1 MLARY
6 VGLCKI
12 LRWPK
17 KNIMNK
23 IRRINWID
31 MIVDKPDKTSLFYE
45 RVFGFEREALQEDEN
60 HTSYFV
66 KDGKENV
73 LGICDAGVFPN
84 WVSGWLPYI
93 DVEDFDHS
101 VSQIELSGGSIRH
114 QMKMDFNWKDQR
126 FCLAIDPSGAPV
138 MICESKSIKENS

>member
-1 MLARY
+1 
-6 VGLCKI
+6 
-12 LRWPK
+12 
-17 KNIMNK
+17 MNK
-23 IRRINWID
+23 IRRIHWLD
-31 MIVDKPDKTSLFYE
+31 MIVAKPDETSLFYE
-45 RVFGFEREALQEDEN
+45 RVFGFVREPLQEDED

-66 KDGKENV
+66 KDGAENR

-101 VSQIELSGGSIRH
+101 VSQIVSSGGSIH
-114 QMKMDFNWKDQR
+114 QQMKMDFNWKDQR

-138 MICESKSIKENS
+138 MICESNPNEDLATSPQHQSAADKGECGEH